1 MIPRLEVIPGTMKV
15 RLRKYKPE
23 QDFLRI
29 RDFLVD
35 TYQIIGKR
43 QNWSLERWNYARYFV
58 APMLGGYRQEKPN
71 LEDSLKAIR
80 LWEDTIGIWEN
91 DENEIVGVVS
101 SESEQ
106 YPELGEAFFQRH
118 PQYTYILSE
127 MFDYA
132 EATFTDK
139 KTLKIHIYEHDEP
152 LRTLAQERGYRKDA
166 EHPEHDSVFVIKDM
180 PEPKLPEGC
189 VVQSMADENNIE
201 LRREVLG
208 RAFNHIDPSEWPS
221 TFTYEELQKAPDYR
235 KELDLH
241 IVGPDGKYI
250 SCCIIWYDGKNKMG
264 ILEPVGTHP
273 DYRLRGFGRAVVME
287 GVRRVAALGA
297 EKVWVGSG
305 QQFYEAIGFHKEY
318 VSHTWT
324 KEF

>member
-1 MIPRLEVIPGTMKV
+1 VISRSEILPDTMKAS
-15 RLRKYKPE
+15 LRKYKPE
-23 QDFLRI
+23 QDFRRI

-35 TYQIIGKR
+35 TYQIAGKR
-43 QNWSLERWNYARYFV
+43 QNWSLERWNYTRYFV
-58 APMLGGYRQEKPN
+58 APLRGTYRQ
-71 LEDSLKAIR
+71 DSLKAIR
-80 LWEDTIGIWEN
+80 LWEDTIGVWEN

-118 PQYTYILSE
+118 PQYTYLLTE
-127 MFDYA
+127 MLDYA

-139 KTLKIHIYEHDEP
+139 KTLKIHIYEHDKP
-152 LRTLAQERGYRKDA
+152 FQALAQERSYQKDA
-166 EHPEHDSVFVIKDM
+166 EHPEYDSVFIIKNM
-180 PEPKLPEGC
+180 PEPKLPEGY

-201 LRREVLG
+201 LRREVVG
-208 RAFNHIDPSEWPS
+208 RAFDHVEPSEWPS
-221 TFTYEELQKAPDYR
+221 VFTYEELQKAPDYR
-235 KELDLH
+235 KELDLY
-241 IVGPDGKYI
+241 IVSPDGKYI

-305 QQFYEAIGFHKEY
+305 QEFYEAIGFRKEY
-318 VSHTWT
+318 ASHTWT
-324 KEF
+324 KKF